1 MRISPDNLPPELR
14 ETGLFCCWRY
24 EDRNGKR
31 TKVPYNPRTRGRA
44 QSTNPSTFAPLVS
57 ALETMERGGYDGVG
71 VGVFGSLGAIDID
84 HCVDDSGKLSELARD
99 VVATIHGYTEYSPS
113 GHGLRVL
120 FTVPDGFQYNK
131 VRYYI
136 NNQRA
141 GLEVYI
147 AGATKKYVTVT
158 GNAINPGYP
167 LEERGE
173 QLAAVLEKYMRRTS
187 AVRELPTTPPP
198 EALVHGG
205 GNSSR
210 QGAESF
216 DDATL
221 IERASQSR
229 SGIAFARLWAGD
241 TSGYKSRSE
250 ADIALCNMLAFW
262 TNRDAARMDRLF
274 RQSGL
279 MREKWDRRQSG
290 STYGAITIQNAIA
303 SCHSG
308 YDPQAHQHR
317 AGETAREDS
326 IRPPDYSD
334 AGNAT
339 VFCRLYG
346 DSLIFVDALGWLW
359 WNGQRWERD
368 DHKAMNLALALSGR
382 MLKEALGV
390 NRNALLKDA
399 EAQSRFAETGG
410 EADGEAAKAA
420 DKGKKEAKAY
430 LTHAQRL
437 RGARQLKNMLE
448 LSKPSLVIRADKL
461 DGNPME
467 LNTPEGIVDLTTG
480 RRRSHERSAYCS
492 QITEAAPGTVGAEMW
507 SAFLQTVT
515 CNDGSVQGFLQL
527 VAGMALIGAV
537 YHEGVV
543 IAYGG
548 GRNRK
553 STFFNALAQV
563 LGDYA
568 GSIDIRTLTTDRANK
583 GASLAT
589 LRGKRLVIAG
599 ELEEHQRLSVATLKQ
614 VASTDKLTIE
624 EKYKSPETVRQ
635 THTLILF
642 TNHLPRVGST
652 DSGTWRRLIV
662 VPFNATIPP
671 GTGVQNYA
679 DTLAKEAGPAIL
691 AWAVEGAVNFVRNG
705 FKLDI
710 PDVVEEATEEY
721 RQREDWLNNF
731 IGERCVKEETARIG
745 ARALYLEYKAWAQ
758 DAGEYTRRE
767 NDFSAAML
775 TAGYRKVK
783 IKGKPIY
790 CGLAVE
796 TPTGGVEPLY
806 RKRA

>member
-1 MRISPDNLPPELR
+1 MKISPDNLPAELR
-14 ETGLFCCWRY
+14 ENGLFCCWRY
-24 EDRNGKR
+24 EDRSGKR
-31 TKVPYNPRTRGRA
+31 TKVPYNPRTQGRA
-44 QSTNPSTFAPLVS
+44 QSTNPATFSPLTT
-57 ALETMERGGYDGVG
+57 ALETMERGGYDGIG
-71 VGVFGSLGAIDID
+71 VGIFDSLGAIDID
-84 HCVDDSGKLSELARD
+84 HCVDDNGQLSELARD
-99 VVATIHGYTEYSPS
+99 VVATIHGYTEFSPS
-113 GHGLRVL
+113 GQGLRIL
-120 FTVPDGFQYNK
+120 FTVPEGFQYDK
-131 VRYYI
+131 ARYYI

-173 QLAAVLEKYMRRTS
+173 QLAAVLEKYMRRPST
-187 AVRELPTTPPP
+187 VQEPPTTPPP

-210 QGAESF
+210 EGAESF

-229 SGIAFARLWAGD
+229 SGVAFARLWAGD
-241 TSGYKSRSE
+241 TSGYKSCSE

-262 TNRDAARMDRLF
+262 TNRDAAWMDRLF

-290 STYGAITIQNAIA
+290 STYGAITIQNAVT

-308 YDPQAHQHR
+308 YDPQAHSQQSNR
-317 AGETAREDS
+317 TAQADS
-326 IRPPDYSD
+326 VKPPDYSD

-339 VFCRLYG
+339 AFCRLYG
-346 DSLIFVDALGWLW
+346 KSLIFVDALGWLW

-368 DHKAMNLALALSGR
+368 DHKAMNLALALSVQ
-382 MLKEALGV
+382 MLKEALAR
-390 NRNALLKDA
+390 NRSALLKDA
-399 EAQSRFAETGG
+399 EAQSRFAETSG
-410 EADGEAAKAA
+410 ETDGEVAKAA

-480 RRRSHERSAYCS
+480 RLRSHERAAYCS
-492 QITEAAPGTVGAEMW
+492 QITEAAPGAVGAEMW
-507 SAFLQTVT
+507 SAFLHTVT
-515 CNDGSVQGFLQL
+515 CGDGSVQGFLQL
-527 VAGMALIGAV
+527 VAGMALIGSV

-543 IAYGG
+543 IAHGG
-548 GRNRK
+548 GRNGK

-691 AWAVEGAVNFVRNG
+691 AWAIEGAVNFVRNG

-731 IGERCVKEETARIG
+731 IGERCIKEETARIG

-783 IKGKPIY
+783 IKGRPFY

-796 TPTGGVEPLY
+796 TPTGGFEPLY